1 MSNSVVLPGVVRR
14 YSFRIFISF
23 RMLIFV
29 LSPVVDIVVRCVSV
43 MVWWL
48 GWQCSRNW
56 WLSGSSRSMS
66 FVAAVASVVVVVVVN
81 VSGRVQVGSTCTNL
95 LRAASHFSRVFKSIA
110 IHSCTMQCWC
120 ESALNVV
127 QCHIDIIER
136 ARLIK

>member
-1 MSNSVVLPGVVRR
+1 MSGT
-14 YSFRIFISF
+14 
-23 RMLIFV
+23 
-29 LSPVVDIVVRCVSV
+29 
-43 MVWWL
+43 
-48 GWQCSRNW
+48 
-56 WLSGSSRSMS
+56 SRSMS
-66 FVAAVASVVVVVVVN
+66 FVAAVASVVVVVVVVVN